1 MIGLSAIA
9 LVATGGAALAHNH
22 GGGGMKA
29 DTDSNGVVT
38 RAEAQAAATKMFA
51 RMDADGNGVIT
62 DADREARM
70 AARRT
75 QMFTSMDS
83 DKNGQIS
90 RDEFMA
96 HRHEGKERGKGGH
109 RMGMRGH
116 GHGKM
121 MTGMAD
127 ANKDGS
133 VSQAEFTTAMLSR
146 FDKSDANKDGQVT
159 AEERKAM
166 YEQMRGKMREMKQ
179 DRTAS

>member
-9 LVATGGAALAHNH
+9 LVASGGAALAHNN
-22 GGGGMKA
+22 GSGMKA
-29 DTDSNGVVT
+29 DADGNGVVT

-75 QMFTSMDS
+75 EMFAQMDA
-83 DKNGQIS
+83 DKSGQIS
-90 RDEFMA
+90 GEEFMA
-96 HRHEGKERGKGGH
+96 HRHEGKQRGKGGH

-133 VSQAEFTTAMLSR
+133 VSQAEFTAAMLSR
-146 FDKSDANKDGQVT
+146 FDKSDANKDGQVST
-159 AEERKAM
+159 EERKTM
-166 YEQMRGKMREMKQ
+166 YEQMRGKIREIKQ